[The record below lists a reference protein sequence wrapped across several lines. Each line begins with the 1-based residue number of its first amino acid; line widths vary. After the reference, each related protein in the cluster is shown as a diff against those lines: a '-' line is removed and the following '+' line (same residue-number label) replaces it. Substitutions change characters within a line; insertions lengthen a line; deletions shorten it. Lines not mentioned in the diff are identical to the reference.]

1 VPSVICSSRTGQGL
15 DELTAV
21 LRTLLI
27 REDSSNA
34 SQIVDATA
42 SRCRESVRLANES
55 LRRAVEPAEV
65 GGSNELVAV
74 EIRAALD
81 EIGKV
86 VGAVY
91 TDDLLDRI
99 FGSFCIGK

>member
-1 VPSVICSSRTGQGL
+1 MRDETAQSSQVV
-15 DELTAV
+15 A
-21 LRTLLI
+21 
-27 REDSSNA
+27 
-34 SQIVDATA
+34 ATA
-42 SRCRESVRLANES
+42 NRCRESVRLANES
-55 LRRAVEPAEV
+55 ICRAAELAQA
-65 GGSNELVAV
+65 GRSNELVAV

-99 FGSFCIGK
+99 FGTFCIGK